1 MARLSWSELGQTAFA
16 VLALGVA
23 AWLYEQKHSRSSRTP
38 KPVRDVT
45 ELIGN
50 TPMVRL
56 NTLSLITGCEIW
68 GKLELSNPGGS
79 AKDRIARAIVEHAE
93 ATGKLRPGHRDAVY
107 EGTSGSTGISLAL
120 VCRARGYE
128 AHIVVP
134 DDTSVDKISLLE
146 RLGAHVHKVRPAGIA
161 DRNHYVHVAKRLAE
175 EKDQDSSDCHA
186 IFANQFE
193 NEVNWVS
200 HFLTTGP
207 EILAQV
213 PSITS
218 FVTGAGTGGTISG
231 VASFLKPKLPK
242 LRIVLADVP
251 GSGLHNRIQF
261 GVMYSSKER
270 EGHRRRHQVDTIIEG
285 IGLNRVTANLKAG
298 LNHIT
303 DSQQIDD
310 DDARYMASFIVEN
323 EGLFIGSSSAVNC
336 VAALREARKVGPGHT
351 IVTILCDGGSRHLSK
366 FWAIEPASSCKIAAE
381 LETHGLPE

>member
-1 MARLSWSELGQTAFA
+1 MARHSWGEIGQTAFA

-23 AWLYEQKHSRSSRTP
+23 VWLYGQRHAPSSRIP
-38 KPVRDVT
+38 RPARDVT

-50 TPMVRL
+50 TPIVRL
-56 NTLSLITGCEIW
+56 NALSKLTGCEIW
-68 GKLELSNPGGS
+68 GKLELLNPGGS
-79 AKDRIARAIVEHAE
+79 AKDRIALAIIKHAE

-134 DDTSVDKISLLE
+134 DDTSTDKLILLE
-146 RLGAHVHKVRPAGIA
+146 RLGAHVHRVRPAGIA
-161 DRNHYVHVAKRLAE
+161 DRNHYVHVARRLAE
-175 EKDQDSSDCHA
+175 EKDQDPSCCCA
-186 IFANQFE
+186 VYANQFE

-200 HFLTTGP
+200 HYLTTGP

-231 VASFLKPKLPK
+231 VASFLKPKIPD
-242 LRIVLADVP
+242 LRVVLADVP

-261 GVMYSSKER
+261 GVMYNAKER
-270 EGHRRRHQVDTIIEG
+270 EGHRRRHQVDTVIEG
-285 IGLNRVTANLKAG
+285 IGLNRVTANLNAG
-298 LNHIT
+298 ISHIT
-303 DSQQIDD
+303 DSQQVAD
-310 DDARYMASFIVEN
+310 DDARYMAGFIAEN
-323 EGLFIGSSSAVNC
+323 EGLFIGSSAAVNC

-351 IVTILCDGGSRHLSK
+351 IVTILCDSGSRHLSK
-366 FWAIEPASSCKIAAE
+366 FWAMEPVSYCKVAGE
-381 LETHGLPE
+381 LKHTE